1 MKRAQRAHS
10 NRTPGVT
17 QPNNDR
23 KGIPTVASLG
33 LQVRLI
39 PVSADRESE
48 ISDLI
53 AACETLR
60 AEWERLFQRV
70 IDLLNEDNPRTGGGN
85 GRSPSSDL

>member
-17 QPNNDR
+17 QPGNDR

-33 LQVRLI
+33 LQVRL
-39 PVSADRESE
+39 VRVGADRESE
-48 ISDLI
+48 ISELI

-70 IDLLNEDNPRTGGGN
+70 IDLLNENDSQTRGGD
-85 GRSPSSDL
+85 GRSPPSDL